1 MTARASQRRIVVLAP
16 HAEQTLQPEPRPLAA
31 RCSSLDGAQIVFV
44 DNGFVATRVLHDV
57 IRRGLEASGID
68 AIVERKRYWQPLD
81 PDRIAALAEHADA
94 LIGGLGHTPPSSSWG
109 IHDAVAFER
118 LGVPTVS
125 LATSLYEEL
134 VTSTARSEGM
144 PDVKRVILPH
154 PLEGVP
160 DLDLESIARRVVDP
174 VIGALTTAGSPAV
187 RHVSMDADDT

>member
-1 MTARASQRRIVVLAP
+1 MVLTP
-16 HAEQTLQPEPRPLAA
+16 HAEQTFQPEPRPLAP
-31 RCSSLDGAQIVFV
+31 RRSSLEGAQIVFV
-44 DNGFVATRVLHDV
+44 DNGFVATRILHDV
-57 IRRGLEASGID
+57 IRRQLEGGGID
-68 AIVERKRYWQPLD
+68 ATVEPKRYWRPLD

-94 LIGGLGHTPPSSSWG
+94 MIGGLGHTPPSSTWG

-134 VTSTARSEGM
+134 VTATARSEGM

-160 DLDLESIARRVVDP
+160 DVDLDSLARRIVDP
-174 VIGALTTAGSPAV
+174 VIGALTRPDSAAV
-187 RHVSMDADDT
+187 RHVSMDDDP

>member
-1 MTARASQRRIVVLAP
+1 MTARASERRIVVLAP
-16 HAEQTLQPEPRPLAA
+16 HAEKTIQPEPRPLAA
-31 RCSSLDGAQIVFV
+31 RPSSLEGAQIVFV
-44 DNGFVATRVLHDV
+44 DNGFVATRALHDV
-57 IRRGLEASGID
+57 IRRGLAASRID

-81 PDRIAALAEHADA
+81 PDRIVALAEHADA
-94 LIGGLGHTPPSSSWG
+94 VIGGLGHTPPSSTWG

-134 VTSTARSEGM
+134 VTATARSEGM

-160 DLDLESIARRVVDP
+160 DVDLDAIARRVVDP
-174 VIGALTTAGSPAV
+174 VVGALTTAGSPAV
-187 RHVSMDADDT
+187 RYVSMDEDDT